1 MFEWINNIWLAIFM
15 IIAMSW
21 VVSKAA
27 DKLGDVLHVL
37 GIKLEIPTSVRGAT
51 FDAISSS
58 FPEFATAM
66 IAVLVYKRF
75 ADVGV
80 PTIAGSAIFN
90 ILLIPMASIIAFK
103 GKGVV
108 VKVDKKVVY
117 RDMIFYSLA
126 IGILILFTYIGQY
139 SAITGLILLAVYVGY
154 IIVLYRE
161 TKAYR
166 KNVTDVEIAAEYN
179 EMKDVLDE
187 EEEEDIDI
195 NMGYGSIILWIVI
208 CIGFVWISIDAII
221 QSAIVVST
229 TFNIPQYIVSV
240 IIIAAAT
247 SIPDTL
253 LSVKSA
259 RMGDAEG
266 AISNAVGSNIFDIC
280 IALGLPMII
289 AGRAI
294 PVNFSQNIGVLGFV
308 VISMFTTALLL
319 LKKNGVSKRD
329 SSAMGLVYLMFLA
342 YIIPTAFNMTFK

>member
-1 MFEWINNIWLAIFM
+1 MFEWINNIWVAIVM

-66 IAVLVYKRF
+66 IAILFYKRF

-80 PTIAGSAIFN
+80 PTIAGSGIFN
-90 ILLIPMASIIAFK
+90 ILLIPMLSIIAFK
-103 GKGVV
+103 GKELV
-108 VKVDKKVVY
+108 VKVDKKLVY
-117 RDMIFYSLA
+117 RDMAFYSLA
-126 IGILILFTYIGQY
+126 MGILILFTYIGQY
-139 SAITGLILLAVYVGY
+139 TAFTGLILLTVYAGY
-154 IIVLYRE
+154 IVVLYRQ
-161 TKAYR
+161 TKEYR
-166 KNVTDVEIAAEYN
+166 ENVSDVEIAVGYN
-179 EMKDVLDE
+179 EIKDILDE

-195 NMGYGSIILWIVI
+195 NMGYRAIVLWIVI

-229 TFNIPQYIVSV
+229 TLNIPQYIVSV

-253 LSVKSA
+253 LSVKSS

-266 AISNAVGSNIFDIC
+266 AVANAVGSNIFDVC
-280 IALGLPMII
+280 VCLGLPMII
-289 AGRAI
+289 AGKAI
-294 PVNFSQNIGVLGFV
+294 PISFGENFVVLGFV
-308 VISMFTTALLL
+308 VLSMLTTAILL
-319 LKKNGVSKRD
+319 LKKDGVSKKD
-329 SSAMGLVYLMFLA
+329 SFAMGFVYLLFLT
-342 YIIPTAFNMTFK
+342 YVIVTSL